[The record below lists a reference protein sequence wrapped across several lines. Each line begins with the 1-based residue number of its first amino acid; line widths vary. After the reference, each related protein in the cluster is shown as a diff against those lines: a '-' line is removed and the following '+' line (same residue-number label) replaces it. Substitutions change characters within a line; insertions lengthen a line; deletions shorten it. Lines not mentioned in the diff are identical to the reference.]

1 MINLKINEV
10 AKLTGVT
17 VRTLHY
23 YDEIGLLKPSKVT
36 DAGYRIYDEK
46 AMETLQQILFF
57 RELEFPLNEIKGIM
71 SNPNYNREDTLL
83 KHREL
88 LTQKRNRLDK
98 LISLLE
104 KNIKGDRKMSFKE
117 FDTTEIEEN
126 KKKYADEAKC
136 RWGETDAYNES
147 QKKTSAYGEKEWK
160 LISTEQND
168 ILKEFGDCRHL
179 DAGCDEVQN
188 LVKRWQ
194 NHITNS
200 FYDCTKEIL
209 SGLGLMY
216 VNDERFM
223 ANIDKNGK
231 GTAAFLSKAIEI
243 YCK

>member
-1 MINLKINEV
+1 MKINEV

-104 KNIKGDRKMSFKE
+104 KNIKG
-117 FDTTEIEEN
+117 
-126 KKKYADEAKC
+126 
-136 RWGETDAYNES
+136 
-147 QKKTSAYGEKEWK
+147 
-160 LISTEQND
+160 
-168 ILKEFGDCRHL
+168 
-179 DAGCDEVQN
+179 
-188 LVKRWQ
+188 
-194 NHITNS
+194 
-200 FYDCTKEIL
+200 
-209 SGLGLMY
+209 
-216 VNDERFM
+216 
-223 ANIDKNGK
+223 
-231 GTAAFLSKAIEI
+231 
-243 YCK
+243 